1 MMSRSHVRHGRDAI
15 RYRAEKAPAGATNH
29 THGVL
34 KARGK
39 AGSRMRSTNTP
50 IDTMT
55 NASSVPNETRLAASR
70 TVRSADTNA
79 TPMPVMTESRKRVW
93 NVDSDVVT

>member
-1 MMSRSHVRHGRDAI
+1 MMSRSHVRHGSDAI

-34 KARGK
+34 KARGRP
-39 AGSRMRSTNTP
+39 GSRMRSTNTP

-55 NASSVPNETRLAASR
+55 NASSVPIETRLPASR

-79 TPMPVMTESRKRVW
+79 TPMPVMIEVM
-93 NVDSDVVT
+93 